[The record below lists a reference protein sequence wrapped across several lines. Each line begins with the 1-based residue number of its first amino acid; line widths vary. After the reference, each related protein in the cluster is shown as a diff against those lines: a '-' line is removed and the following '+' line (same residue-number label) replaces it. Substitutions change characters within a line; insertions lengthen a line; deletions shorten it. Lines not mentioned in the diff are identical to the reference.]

1 MEKPS
6 TADQE
11 YIEKTMELKDYLRKK
26 TIHAQIFKDIEPREL
41 INPKTGASFK
51 VNK

>member
-11 YIEKTMELKDYLRKK
+11 YNEKTTELKDYLRKK
-26 TIHAQIFKDIEPREL
+26 IIHAQIFKDIEPREL